1 MAREVGLVE
10 ARMVSVQGDLIA
22 ELRREVRAGEAKI
35 AELERQVRELKGV
48 VAGLRRIRVS
58 DQCRAKYALSVRA

>member
-1 MAREVGLVE
+1 MAREVGAVE

-22 ELRREVRAGEAKI
+22 ELRREVRAGEAQI
-35 AELERQVRELKGV
+35 AELERQVRKLQAE

-58 DQCRAKYALSVRA
+58 DGYRHRYALSVRA